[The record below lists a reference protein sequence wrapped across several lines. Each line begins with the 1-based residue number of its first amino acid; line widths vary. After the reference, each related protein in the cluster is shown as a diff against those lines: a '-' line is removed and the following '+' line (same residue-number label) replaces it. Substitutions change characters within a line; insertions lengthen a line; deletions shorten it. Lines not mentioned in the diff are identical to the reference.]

1 MEVAGILDYDIIKSG
16 QTYMYS
22 AQPALYPFGYGLS
35 YTTFR
40 YGGLHLSSP
49 EISGRGSVTATMTV
63 TNIGRRAGRD
73 VVQLYAHQDRSRVKQ
88 PLKKL
93 IGFVGVDLA
102 PGQTKTVRFNVKASD
117 LAFWDV
123 TRNTWVVERS
133 PFDLM
138 AGGSS
143 AGLASQATLR
153 VDGAVIP
160 PRNLATQTLAEN
172 FDDYQGAQ
180 LADQSKAS
188 GTAVSATA
196 AGQWIEFADAD
207 LRGSPATFTA
217 KVAKDTPGAAQIQ
230 IRLDNPVTG
239 PVIGTATVT
248 STGDVYSYATTSAR
262 LTGAHG
268 IRDVYL
274 LFTGDL
280 RIASFFMR

>member
-1 MEVAGILDYDIIKSG
+1 MPGTG
-16 QTYMYS
+16 Q
-22 AQPALYPFGYGLS
+22 
-35 YTTFR
+35 
-40 YGGLHLSSP
+40 
-49 EISGRGSVTATMTV
+49 VTASLDV
-63 TNIGRRAGRD
+63 TNTGQRKGSD
-73 VVQLYAHQDRSRVKQ
+73 VVQLYVHQERSRVKQ
-88 PLKKL
+88 PLEKL
-93 IGFVGVDLA
+93 IAFSNVDLA
-102 PGQTKTVRFNVKASD
+102 PGQTKTVRFQIKASD

-123 TRNTWVVERS
+123 TRNRWVVERS
-133 PFDLM
+133 RFDLI
-138 AGGSS
+138 AGSS
-143 AGLASQATLR
+143 SADITARGTLG
-153 VDGAVIP
+153 VNGEVIP
-160 PRNLATQTLAEN
+160 PRNLAAPALAEN
-172 FDDYQGAQ
+172 FDDYSGAQ
-180 LADQSKAS
+180 LVDQSKAS
-188 GTAVSATA
+188 GTAVAATA